1 VRAARIHE
9 IGGEPR
15 VEDAP
20 DPGAGDGREPVEVLA
35 AALNPLDINIAAGR
49 FYGGH
54 PPLPYVPGAE
64 AVVRRGGARFHAF
77 GDGLGITR
85 DGTLGERVAVA
96 DASLVDV
103 PDGVDDARAA
113 ALGIAGVIA
122 WSAVA
127 HRVKIAPEDRVLV
140 LGATGTVGA
149 VAVQAARLL
158 GAQRVVAAG
167 RDRERLAR
175 VAELGADDA
184 VELDSADDLADRLRA
199 AAGGDGPTV
208 IVDPLWGDAVVTA
221 SEAAAPGARIV
232 HLGQSAG
239 PTAPLASAAVRG
251 KELTILGLSNFART
265 RDERRTLYHELL
277 EHVRGG
283 EIQVDVETFPLEQ
296 ADEAW
301 RRQAAGAKVVV
312 TLSR

>member
-9 IGGEPR
+9 LGGQPR
-15 VEDAP
+15 VEEAP
-20 DPGAGDGREPVEVLA
+20 DPSPGDGREPVDVLA
-35 AALNPLDINIAAGR
+35 AALNPLDLNIATGR

-64 AVVRRGGARFHAF
+64 GVVRRNGGRFHAF
-77 GDGLGITR
+77 GDGLGIAR
-85 DGTLGERVAVA
+85 DGTLAERAAVA
-96 DASLVDV
+96 EATLVEV
-103 PDGVDDARAA
+103 PDGVDDAQAA
-113 ALGIAGVIA
+113 ALGIAGVVA

-127 HRVKIAPEDRVLV
+127 WRVKVGPGDRVLV
-140 LGATGTVGA
+140 LGATGTVGT

-158 GAQRVVAAG
+158 GAERIVAAG
-167 RDRERLAR
+167 RERERLAR
-175 VAELGADDA
+175 VAELGAHDT
-184 VELDSADDLADRLRA
+184 VELDAGQDLAERLRA

-251 KELTILGLSNFART
+251 KELTILGLSNFARS
-265 RDERRTLYHELL
+265 REERRALYHELL
-277 EHVRGG
+277 EHVRSG
-283 EIQVDVETFPLEQ
+283 EIRLDVETFPLEQ
-296 ADEAW
+296 VDEAW
-301 RRQAAGAKVVV
+301 RRQGAGAKVVV
-312 TLSR
+312 TPH